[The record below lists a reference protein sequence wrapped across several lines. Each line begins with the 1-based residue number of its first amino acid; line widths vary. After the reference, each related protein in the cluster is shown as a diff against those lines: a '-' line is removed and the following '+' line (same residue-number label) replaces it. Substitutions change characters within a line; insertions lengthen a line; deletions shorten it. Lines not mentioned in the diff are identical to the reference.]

1 MLFTPSPPLSAQ
13 SVSSSVESD
22 LSPTHTTSICKARN
36 VENQLQTISLSN
48 NPILSTNG
56 PSNNPVLSTIQ
67 SSFPQLSDQDFY
79 QSPLSSSRPSI
90 HLTPTNFQ
98 FSQTPRRGSYPD
110 SLIRDM
116 LMATLPTPDSHMY
129 HTEAK
134 THFPKANL
142 WSNNDIMPIANP
154 VAAAALVE
162 DNEIVINQEQLT
174 KSVNSSPLDTPKNSE
189 NVDQTSAVCSTNNFY
204 PSVIHA
210 NRKAILNVGGVRH
223 EGNLLIYLLFF

>member
-79 QSPLSSSRPSI
+79 QSPLS
-90 HLTPTNFQ
+90 
-98 FSQTPRRGSYPD
+98 QTPRRGSYPD

-162 DNEIVINQEQLT
+162 DNEIVINEEQLT

-189 NVDQTSAVCSTNNFY
+189 NIDRTPTVCSTNNFY

-210 NRKAILNVGGVRH
+210 NRKAILNVGGVKH